1 VEEGSPLQPTGLQSL
16 SCPLVGSGSRTQPA
30 RDFTTTTRRGAQSNG
45 KHQSSRISACGIATL
60 GPSHPSLFVVFS
72 PSAADIVMKIP
83 HHGRFSARRRLYH
96 PVYISPFGCLPMNWI
111 HERGDSTLVVSF
123 FAPCS
128 EFLGNGLLY
137 LQISKIVHVP
147 TSKTQSSPGSLPN
160 FATWQ
165 RPPIYPKNRREKR
178 STRTCTASLL
188 CPPLPAVAGIIQIRE
203 PAHNK
208 TLKNVAS
215 PPNLTWF
222 PSHSA

>member
-1 VEEGSPLQPTGLQSL
+1 VWHRHLGTIASVSLCRVLAVSCRHSHENSASWQILCTSSIISP
-16 SCPLVGSGSRTQPA
+16 C
-30 RDFTTTTRRGAQSNG
+30 
-45 KHQSSRISACGIATL
+45 
-60 GPSHPSLFVVFS
+60 
-72 PSAADIVMKIP
+72 
-83 HHGRFSARRRLYH
+83 
-96 PVYISPFGCLPMNWI
+96 VYFSPFGCLPTNWIHERGDSTLVPVVSFTNWIHEKGDSTLVVSFTNWI

-188 CPPLPAVAGIIQIRE
+188 CPPLPAVAGIIQILE
-203 PAHNK
+203 PA
-208 TLKNVAS
+208 S
-215 PPNLTWF
+215 
-222 PSHSA
+222 